1 VEENLSVKLF
11 VGGLSWQT
19 EEDHLREYFSQ
30 FGAIDNVQIMK
41 DPFTLRSR
49 GFGFITFSS
58 ASSMDRVLALPSHI
72 LDGKKIDPK
81 PATPKSKSREAKT
94 RKIFVGGVSQE
105 TSSEEVKK
113 YFSQY
118 GPVEDAVMLMD
129 QMTKRHRGFGF
140 VTFEAEE
147 TVEIVCELHYHTI
160 KNKKVEVKKA
170 QPKEAVMS
178 ASAASLLGKRLV
190 MLPPSSTA
198 SSSPASGLVNIPLL
212 QQPLMGLGQIGK
224 ILPSSSSVHSLRYSP
239 YQTLSSSSPSLG
251 SLQQLQSLQ
260 PLQAYSQPLQ
270 LQSPV
275 CSSAAPASNA
285 HAQYSAA
292 PSLDLSALTGL
303 DWSQFGLIPLQ

>member
-1 VEENLSVKLF
+1 MTILF
-11 VGGLSWQT
+11 S
-19 EEDHLREYFSQ
+19 
-30 FGAIDNVQIMK
+30 
-41 DPFTLRSR
+41 
-49 GFGFITFSS
+49 
-58 ASSMDRVLALPSHI
+58 
-72 LDGKKIDPK
+72 
-81 PATPKSKSREAKT
+81 
-94 RKIFVGGVSQE
+94 
-105 TSSEEVKK
+105 
-113 YFSQY
+113 

-147 TVEIVCELHYHTI
+147 TVEVVCELHYHTI

-178 ASAASLLGKRLV
+178 ASAASMLGKRLV
-190 MLPPSSTA
+190 MLPASSTA

-212 QQPLMGLGQIGK
+212 QQPLMGLGQIGQHSTMNVCTRLFLYKQTSILSLYVFAGK

-239 YQTLSSSSPSLG
+239 YQTLSSSSPGLG

-260 PLQAYSQPLQ
+260 PLQAYPQPLQ